1 MDFGG
6 LERVVLDLIRE
17 GQKRGQRVT
26 VVCLERPGVLAPQVE
41 ALGASLHCVHKR
53 PGLVRVSAM
62 RRLKVRF
69 REIRP
74 EVVHTHQIGALLY
87 AGPAARAGGIP
98 LVVHTE
104 HGKHY
109 AERRRNRWLGKLAGH
124 FAARFF
130 CVSED
135 IATEVRA
142 CGIVPD
148 RKVVVV
154 SNGIDTARFRAR
166 RDPQALRASL
176 GIPPGAP
183 VVGTI
188 GRLCEVKTQDVLLR
202 AFVGL
207 RKQVPEV
214 RLVLVGDGPL
224 MGELRGLAANLG
236 LEPCVSFVGY
246 QAQPERFLDL
256 MDVFAL
262 TSRSEGM
269 PLSVLEAWAAGV
281 PVVASRVGGLPELI
295 EDGRNGLLFPAGDE
309 AALVEALRRLIVH
322 APLARQLGETGR
334 LEVEARFSLDRM
346 ADDYQR
352 HYFDLLRQKK
362 AAV

>member
-26 VVCLERPGVLAPQVE
+26 VVCLERPGVLAAQVE
-41 ALGASLHCVHKR
+41 ALGTALHCVHKR
-53 PGLVRVSAM
+53 PGLLRVSAM
-62 RRLKVRF
+62 RRLKALF

-74 EVVHTHQIGALLY
+74 QVVHTHQIGALLY

-109 AERRRNRWLGKLAGH
+109 AERRRTRWLGRLAGH
-124 FAARFF
+124 FATRFF

-135 IATEVRA
+135 IGAEVRGCA
-142 CGIVPD
+142 IVPG
-148 RKVVVV
+148 RKIIVL
-154 SNGIDTARFRAR
+154 SNGIDTARFRER

-188 GRLCEVKTQDVLLR
+188 GRVCEVKRQDVLLR
-202 AFVGL
+202 AFVRL

-224 MGELRGLAANLG
+224 MGDLRGLAASLG
-236 LEPCVSFVGY
+236 LGESVNFVGY
-246 QAQPERFLDL
+246 QAQPERFLHL
-256 MDVFAL
+256 MDVLTL

-269 PLSVLEAWAAGV
+269 PLSILEAWAAEV

-309 AALVEALRRLIVH
+309 AALAGALHRLIVH
-322 APLARQLGETGR
+322 PPLARQLGEAGR

-352 HYFDLLRQKK
+352 HYLDLLRHMN